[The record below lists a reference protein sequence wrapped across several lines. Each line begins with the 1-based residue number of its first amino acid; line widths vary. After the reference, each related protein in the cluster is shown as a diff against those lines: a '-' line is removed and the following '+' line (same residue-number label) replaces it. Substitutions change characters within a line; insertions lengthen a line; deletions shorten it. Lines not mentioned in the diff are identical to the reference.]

1 MKTYKTNV
9 SDEAGFCSV
18 HLEDDCLSVSLIPEL
33 SAHIVPLR
41 DKAVAH
47 RLGVDPLASNSQ

>member
-1 MKTYKTNV
+1 MTTYKTNV

-33 SAHIVPLR
+33 SARIVPLR

-47 RLGVDPLASNSQ
+47 RRSVDPQASTSR